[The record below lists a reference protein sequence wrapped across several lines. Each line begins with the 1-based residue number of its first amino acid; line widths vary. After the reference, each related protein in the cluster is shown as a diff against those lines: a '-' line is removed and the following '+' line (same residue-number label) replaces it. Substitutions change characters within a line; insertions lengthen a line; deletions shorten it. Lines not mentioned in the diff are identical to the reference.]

1 MDTSQIRWARLI
13 GGAVLLLLG
22 LLWALQGAGIVGG
35 SVMSGQSQW
44 LLIGAVMAVVG
55 LWLAATGLRGSA
67 KPEPSRRGLGTDERA
82 AALALS

>member
-67 KPEPSRRGLGTDERA
+67 KP
-82 AALALS
+82 